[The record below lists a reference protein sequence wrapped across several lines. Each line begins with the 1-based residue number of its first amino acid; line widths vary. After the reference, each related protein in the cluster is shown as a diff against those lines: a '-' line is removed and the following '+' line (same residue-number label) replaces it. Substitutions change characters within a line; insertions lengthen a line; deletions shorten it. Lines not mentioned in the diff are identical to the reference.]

1 MRKAKPI
8 HSELTIQEESAPLPC
23 LADPQRRAQEG
34 GSFIME
40 EGKVSDTFCLQT
52 VGTGNRS
59 GVSCVSRYRCVFG
72 FLSLVLNWKRDHK
85 VEKLTATDEVPGQC
99 RRA

>member
-34 GSFIME
+34 GRR
-40 EGKVSDTFCLQT
+40 EGFRYTLFADCWHGEPKRGVLCEPLQMR
-52 VGTGNRS
+52 VW
-59 GVSCVSRYRCVFG
+59 
-72 FLSLVLNWKRDHK
+72 LSLVGP
-85 VEKLTATDEVPGQC
+85 KLEAGPQGREVDSY
-99 RRA
+99 

>member
-23 LADPQRRAQEG
+23 LADPQRPAQEG

-40 EGKVSDTFCLQT
+40 EGKVSDTLCLQT
-52 VGTGNRS
+52 VGTGNPKQ
-59 GVSCVSRYRCVFG
+59 GVLCEPLQMRIW
-72 FLSLVLNWKRDHK
+72 LSLIGP
-85 VEKLTATDEVPGQC
+85 KLEAGPQGREVDSY
-99 RRA
+99 